1 MRKIVLGAS
10 AYESDLVW
18 HNSELTKNY
27 VSRHKTA
34 IEGYPFLMILI
45 EGRVTL
51 FQVLRIYRAE
61 SC

>member
-10 AYESDLVW
+10 AYESDFVL

-27 VSRHKTA
+27 ASRHKTA

-45 EGRVTL
+45 EGRFTL